1 MEQLC
6 SCCKAPIDSENAA
19 ILALGGYGNAKYLCD
34 GCDEL
39 LNIATRGREV
49 SEIDGAIDSVEK
61 RMRRAGIDDTFVLK
75 TVASVMKDA
84 RARRDEIASGEYDF
98 SAEEES
104 DGECEEIPEEL
115 RETEEDR
122 LADEREL
129 EEAKRWDKVISIV
142 SAVIFSLVIIYF
154 LYRFIDVY
162 FL

>member
-6 SCCKAPIDSENAA
+6 SCCRAPIDSENAA

-34 GCDEL
+34 ECDGY

-49 SEIDGAIDSVEK
+49 AEIDGAIDSVEK

-104 DGECEEIPEEL
+104 DGVIEEIPEEL

-129 EEAKRWDKVISIV
+129 EEAKKWDKVITVV
-142 SAVIFSLVIIYF
+142 SAVIFSAVVIYF
-154 LYRFIDVY
+154 LYRFIEGY
-162 FL
+162 FF